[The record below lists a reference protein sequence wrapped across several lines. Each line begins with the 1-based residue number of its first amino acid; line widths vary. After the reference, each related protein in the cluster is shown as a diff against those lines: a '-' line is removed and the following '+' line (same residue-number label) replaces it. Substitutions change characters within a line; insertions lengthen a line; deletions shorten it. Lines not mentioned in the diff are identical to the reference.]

1 MIIKNK
7 DCLVSLKGSCDPNIP
22 LLRGAKTQNFP
33 DSNFLRAKTFR
44 TKCVKSFLTTSLKS
58 AFASHDI
65 AKEAVMNVLAPPH
78 HPTPPQSVNQ
88 SGRFEIIQKIGS
100 HLKKSGQF

>member
-1 MIIKNK
+1 MGICI
-7 DCLVSLKGSCDPNIP
+7 VGVPNP
-22 LLRGAKTQNFP
+22 RGAKTQNFP

-65 AKEAVMNVLAPPH
+65 AKEVVMNVLPENPD
-78 HPTPPQSVNQ
+78 N
-88 SGRFEIIQKIGS
+88 FEIIRKIGSQLENPESFEIIRIIGS
-100 HLKKSGQF
+100 HLEISGQF

>member
-33 DSNFLRAKTFR
+33 DSNFLRATIFR
-44 TKCVKSFLTTSLKS
+44 TKCVESFLTTSLKS
-58 AFASHDI
+58 ALLPLTTLPKNA
-65 AKEAVMNVLAPPH
+65 
-78 HPTPPQSVNQ
+78 
-88 SGRFEIIQKIGS
+88 
-100 HLKKSGQF
+100 